1 MAIKSL
7 APEVR
12 DFDRVAIRIHNHLCR
27 LNLSQGT
34 SEALRIRGP
43 ARLLDRLTPGLKG
56 GVLHIELAGS
66 LTDRIGDWLTTSLTR
81 QSVQV
86 DLTIRELAELDLAGL
101 VQGTISPLKL
111 EQLVLRFTGIGRLEV
126 ADLQSDRLL
135 VELKGSPFVDVSG
148 AVSQHWVAISGM
160 GQYRAGNL
168 KSQKTWVQLSGSGAA
183 TVWAAQELDVELRGM
198 GSVEYYGN
206 PRLKR
211 HATGM
216 TSLRALGAH

>member
-1 MAIKSL
+1 MAIKTL

-12 DFDRVAIRIHNHLCR
+12 DFERVVIRIHNHLCR

-34 SEALRIRGP
+34 SEALQIRGP
-43 ARLLDRLTPGLKG
+43 ASVVDRLMPDVKG
-56 GVLHIELAGS
+56 GVLRIELGGS
-66 LTDRIGDWLTTSLTR
+66 LSDRIGDWLTTSLTR

-86 DLTIRELAELDLAGL
+86 ALTVRELTELDLAGL

-111 EQLVLRFTGIGRLEV
+111 EQFGLRITGIGRLEV

-148 AVSQHWVAISGM
+148 VANQHWVAISGM

-183 TVWAAQELDVELRGM
+183 TVWAVRELDLELRGT

-206 PRLKR
+206 PRLR
-211 HATGM
+211 RRVTGM